1 MCVCSR
7 NERWTGAKTSDYRPL
22 LLRNRDKRPYG
33 PRVRSGPEGFGTDVD
48 LMGVGR
54 PDMKKTVMIAVVAG
68 LSGSV
73 LVPATASAQST
84 VIPPVRS
91 VVDPCDRVEKE
102 YRLAVG
108 LARQAKQTAFRAAKT
123 RFHAATSD
131 ERTQVAAS
139 SRNGAK
145 AYRIA
150 IADERA
156 DLQASRVAASA
167 AFRSALEAAHAQKLA
182 GLRSCR

>member
-1 MCVCSR
+1 
-7 NERWTGAKTSDYRPL
+7 
-22 LLRNRDKRPYG
+22 
-33 PRVRSGPEGFGTDVD
+33 
-48 LMGVGR
+48 
-54 PDMKKTVMIAVVAG
+54 MIAAVAG

-73 LVPATASAQST
+73 LLPATASAQSSL
-84 VIPPVRS
+84 IPPVRS

-102 YRLAVG
+102 YRQAVG

-139 SRNGAK
+139 SGKGAK

-150 IADERA
+150 TADERA
-156 DLQASRVAASA
+156 DLRASRAAASTA
-167 AFRSALEAAHAQKLA
+167 YKSALAAARAQKLA